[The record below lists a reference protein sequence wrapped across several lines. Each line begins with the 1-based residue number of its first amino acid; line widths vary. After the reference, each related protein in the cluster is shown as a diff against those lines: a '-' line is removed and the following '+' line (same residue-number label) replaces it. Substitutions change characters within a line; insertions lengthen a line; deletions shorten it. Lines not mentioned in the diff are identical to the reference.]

1 VRLITPTVK
10 GSERTLPTP
19 CELGIN
25 IAVKFENPFRDGFQR
40 QLIVED
46 PCKFLQFGI
55 TFPDWKNVTRPV

>member
-19 CELGIN
+19 CELGTN
-25 IAVKFENPFRDGFQR
+25 VAVKFEIPCRDGFQT

-46 PCKFLQFGI
+46 PGKFLQLGI